1 MLVTKEITNLLF
13 SKLFWQRLEP
23 NLHIENIDPE
33 NLKTHLKNNEENQTA
48 LKSKLKSLNLLP
60 DFAYIYDENWLSES
74 MKKNTNLSDDQRLLP
89 DFEKRLVFI
98 AKKIKTDYK
107 EDEISR
113 EMIDFVNSAL

>member
-13 SKLFWQRLEP
+13 SKSFWQRLEP

-33 NLKTHLKNNEENQTA
+33 NLETHLKNNEENQTA

-107 EDEISR
+107 KDEISR

>member
-13 SKLFWQRLEP
+13 SKSFWQRLEP
-23 NLHIENIDPE
+23 SLHIENIEPE
-33 NLKTHLKNNEENQTA
+33 NLETHLKNNEQIQIA

-74 MKKNTNLSDDQRLLP
+74 MKKNSNLSDDQRLLP

-107 EDEISR
+107 KDEISR

>member
-13 SKLFWQRLEP
+13 SKSFWQRLEP
-23 NLHIENIDPE
+23 SLHIENIEPE
-33 NLKTHLKNNEENQTA
+33 NLETHLKNNEQIQTA

-74 MKKNTNLSDDQRLLP
+74 MKKNSNLSDNQRLLP

-107 EDEISR
+107 KDEISR